1 MPLKKVCSVRNLGAS
16 EKIEKNLISF
26 FDYGFVDKGG
36 YFNIAIGQTGDY
48 VSNLSSLTKVQDSR
62 GFTYWAGP
70 KNWVYESGADSSGV
84 NAPPQIYVNGSL
96 YSSGTVNYKEGAVY
110 NIPAN
115 ATGVTAQFSYKW
127 VTFISA
133 RESNYGKK
141 ITIGDNRTDLNTIS
155 RATSAELSISL
166 PFVSFDVPSISSSKE
181 YGLGAEYTPMVN
193 DYNIRATI
201 VGENDA
207 DVKRI
212 CDIIV
217 AQQGFAINTF
227 DPETVLASG
236 DVPVTMW
243 GAKNSGK
250 THDEL
255 ASLYPWVDLFLEKIK
270 ANIIKDFGNGL
281 YQSTIDIKLKHIS
294 CDC

>member
-16 EKIEKNLISF
+16 EKIEDNLISF

-36 YFNIAIGQTGDY
+36 YFNIEIAQTGDY

-70 KNWVYESGADSSGV
+70 KNWVYESGADGSGV

-96 YSSGTVNYKEGAVY
+96 YSSGTINYKEGAVY

-115 ATGVTAQFSYKW
+115 ATGVNAKFSYKW
-127 VTFISA
+127 VSFISA
-133 RESNYGKK
+133 RESNYGRK
-141 ITIGDNRTDLNTIS
+141 ITVGDNRTDLNTVNRS
-155 RATSAELSISL
+155 TSAQLSIAL
-166 PFVSFDVPSISSSKE
+166 PLVSFDVPSVSSSEE
-181 YGLGAEYTPMVN
+181 YGLGGEYTPMVN
-193 DYNIRATI
+193 VYNIRAT
-201 VGENDA
+201 VAGANDA

-227 DPETVLASG
+227 DPQQVLASG
-236 DVPVTMW
+236 DLPVTMW
-243 GAKNSGK
+243 GALNSGK
-250 THDEL
+250 THDQL
-255 ASLYPWVDLFLEKIK
+255 AAIYPWTDIYLEKIK
-270 ANIIKDFGNGL
+270 ANIIKDLGNGI
-281 YQSTIDIKLKHIS
+281 YESTIDIKLKYIS